1 MDLSPFIKDLL
12 FEHEYVI
19 VPGLGAFVS
28 NYKPAYLDE
37 GKNVYFPPSKEITF
51 NSKLKN
57 NDRLLVDYLIEK
69 TGIREYAAVKNIE
82 TFREEVQYRL
92 DNGERIEIKGLGFLY
107 TDDKQTIMF
116 ESAPAENLLRDSY
129 GLQAVSLSN
138 NKEASLTGVVADKKE
153 DKVARKRK
161 KAWVWLLIIPIVITG
176 IFIYLNILYPPATI
190 PPIPP
195 PTTKGPLPGNST
207 ALIDSAQAVSDS
219 IVEQDTVVPEIKPAA
234 ETAKYYLIGGSFKEQ
249 GNADKFFNRVSRK
262 GYKPIHMGQ
271 QGNFFIVAIGEYS
284 NSKDAISAKK
294 EFLEKEPGSGVWILV
309 GK

>member
-28 NYKPAYLDE
+28 NYKPAYFDE
-37 GKNVYFPPSKEITF
+37 GKNIYFPPSKEVTF
-51 NSKLKN
+51 NSRLKN

-82 TFREEVQYRL
+82 TFREDVQYRL

-107 TDDKQTIMF
+107 TDDKQTPMF
-116 ESAPAENLLRDSY
+116 ESAPAENLLKDSY
-129 GLQAVSLSN
+129 GLPAVSLSD
-138 NKEASLTGVVADKKE
+138 NKEALRAGVITDNKK
-153 DKVARKRK
+153 DKVIRKKK
-161 KAWVWLLIIPIVITG
+161 KAWLWLLIIPIVISG

-195 PTTKGPLPGNST
+195 PTAKSSLPGNST
-207 ALIDSAQAVSDS
+207 ALIDSVQAVPDS
-219 IVEQDTVVPEIKPAA
+219 IIEQDTAAPEIKPAA
-234 ETAKYYLIGGSFKEQ
+234 EATKYYLIGGSFKEQ
-249 GNADKFFNRVSRK
+249 QNADKFFNRVSKK
-262 GYKPIHMGQ
+262 GYKPVHIGR
-271 QGNFFIVAIGEYS
+271 QGNFFIVAIGVYS
-284 NSKDAISAKK
+284 NGKDAVSAKK
-294 EFLEKEPGSGVWILV
+294 EFLEKEPDSGVWILA